1 MYELQN
7 IEKERIATKKK
18 RIKKINW
25 YENKVMV
32 YDKRIHEL
40 QILMNKAN
48 EEKKTKLK
56 KLVKSLSMNY
66 DDASNNLFDTK

>member
-40 QILMNKAN
+40 QRLMNKAN